1 MNRQISFPKTVG
13 CRLCFS
19 VCLLGWF
26 VVPPSFGQ
34 HCSHGRID
42 LAKLAAGMEETKDP
56 NVILRSAAVAGPAVI
71 SVLRRIS
78 RPGMPLD
85 TVPGAAQV
93 SLAKLDDEKAM
104 AELNEELTH
113 RDLRVIIPKLLFVA
127 NSKSIAMLLKFLNA
141 HPDPI
146 I

>member
-1 MNRQISFPKTVG
+1 MNQQITPPKIVG
-13 CRLCFS
+13 RRLCFS

-26 VVPPSFGQ
+26 VASPSFGQ
-34 HCSHGRID
+34 HCPHGRID

-56 NVILRSAAVAGPAVI
+56 NVILRSTAIAGPAVI

-78 RPGMPLD
+78 KPGMPLD

-104 AELNEELTH
+104 AELNAELNGKNTH
-113 RDLRVIIPKLLFVA
+113 RDLRLAIPKLLFVD
-127 NSKSIAMLLKFLNA
+127 NGKSNAVLLTT
-141 HPDPI
+141 P
-146 I
+146 